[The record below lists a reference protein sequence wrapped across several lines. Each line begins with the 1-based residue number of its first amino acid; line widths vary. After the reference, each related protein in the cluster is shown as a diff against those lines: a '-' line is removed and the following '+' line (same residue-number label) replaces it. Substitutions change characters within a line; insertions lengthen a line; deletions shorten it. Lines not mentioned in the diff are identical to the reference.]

1 MHRSENTGVSARVSQ
16 YHLGYS
22 SPGAGMLPL
31 QPDLLTAWAEN
42 ATKCLDFS
50 KS

>member
-1 MHRSENTGVSARVSQ
+1 MRRSENTGVSAPVSQ

-22 SPGAGMLPL
+22 SPGWGMQPL
-31 QPDLLTAWAEN
+31 QPDLLPTWAEN

-50 KS
+50 KG